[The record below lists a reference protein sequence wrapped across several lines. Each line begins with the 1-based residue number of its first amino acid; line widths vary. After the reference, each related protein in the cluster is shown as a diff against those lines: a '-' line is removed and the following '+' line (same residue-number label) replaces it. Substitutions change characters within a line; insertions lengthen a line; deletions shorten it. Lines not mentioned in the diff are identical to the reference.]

1 MISRKKYH
9 FFLKCTNPLVFS
21 RSICA
26 RSGRHWPS
34 NRSPLSKSNA
44 SKTKK
49 ATHILFSTSNLWIGE
64 KVSQTKIFG
73 IHRTSHIGQKPK
85 NDRCSSQNMVSKQKN
100 KMEVHISRHK
110 INRYDKDNS
119 ISKPTWNLA
128 INVLRWLLLFSKSGL
143 KTNFDGKNYEK
154 KRNSNFGS
162 KV

>member
-1 MISRKKYH
+1 M
-9 FFLKCTNPLVFS
+9 VFS

-110 INRYDKDNS
+110 INKFHKGNS
-119 ISKPTWNLA
+119 ILKLTWNLV
-128 INVLRWLLLFSKSGL
+128 INVLRWLPLFSKSVSYLCL
-143 KTNFDGKNYEK
+143 KNKFDGKNHEK
-154 KRNSNFGS
+154 KEIQILVVKYS
-162 KV
+162 KAHPIFL